1 MKLLTI
7 LTFIVGPVETWPTNV
22 ISAIFLQEPTLASV
36 KIVAAFF
43 FGNGVPYFMAHQFYF
58 LINFRV
64 FEQASVCMRL
74 HYVMWQALRFRPHMG
89 EYFNT
94 TFKKMVWINGSTLPQ
109 TEFVEPEV
117 MQTPIGTE
125 LTGQAMTV
133 RFKLYLLRDIELF
146 IPF

>member
-1 MKLLTI
+1 MKVLTV

-36 KIVAAFF
+36 KIVAAIF

-94 TFKKMVWINGSTLPQ
+94 TFKKMVWINGSTLP
-109 TEFVEPEV
+109 
-117 MQTPIGTE
+117 
-125 LTGQAMTV
+125 
-133 RFKLYLLRDIELF
+133 
-146 IPF
+146 